1 MQTQLLDDTPLESNL
16 LTKSLDSAQ
25 KRVEEME
32 YERRKSLF
40 DYDEIL
46 NKQRKVI
53 YYERRKILESR
64 SARDKILCYGEQ
76 IIIEILAELQASNLT
91 LNQTISVLENLFGIN
106 LVLNLFS
113 KFNSNFS
120 NFDLLELKTYLFQ
133 EFWLCYETKAL
144 ELEIHQPGI
153 IKGLERTLIL
163 VYIDMAWKEHL
174 QKMSLLRD
182 AVSWR
187 GYGQRNPL
195 FEYKDGAYEIFKN
208 RSQTT
213 VYLVIYDFLRSSML

>member
-1 MQTQLLDDTPLESNL
+1 M
-16 LTKSLDSAQ
+16 
-25 KRVEEME
+25 
-32 YERRKSLF
+32 F

-64 SARDKILCYGEQ
+64 SARDKIICYGEQ
-76 IIIEILAELQASNLT
+76 IITEIIAELQANNLT
-91 LNQTISVLENLFGIN
+91 INQTIFIIENLFGIN

-113 KFNSNFS
+113 KLNSNFS
-120 NFDLLELKTYLFQ
+120 NLDLFELKNYLFQ

-144 ELEIHQPGI
+144 ELEIHQPGV

-163 VYIDMAWKEHL
+163 VYLDMAWKEHL

-213 VYLVIYDFLRSSML
+213 IYLVIYDFIRSSML